1 MSHLASSGRRF
12 VVAAVASLVC
22 GAGAAA
28 SEPEKE
34 HWLAVVAPLLS
45 PAEREAYLA
54 LERPYQRRAFER
66 RFWQVRDPFPETAVN
81 EFATR
86 WQERAPTALERWGSL
101 DDARA
106 LAWMAA
112 GEPAA
117 KIAVRC
123 AELLRPAEIWS
134 YPPVGRMRAGFVAVF
149 VAQSYGES
157 ARFAG
162 WSPRGGPFALA
173 AAGGAAL
180 RTTDE
185 LLSRVARDCPRG
197 GEIASLLLVAADWS
211 EVAAHG
217 GLLPQPNP
225 EWLRSFTS
233 LSTELPPDAAP
244 LPATLDVRF
253 ADSGSLRIT
262 VEGVVRLAAPLATDA
277 SLQLDGEVLR
287 GDELFE
293 QFRYRFRAAAGEAVP
308 LLFERRLRPGL
319 YRLIVRLHDPQ
330 SGRYFRHEQEL
341 TVPLANAAATPPGAA
356 FAAASAGAEAAAET
370 EAAPASVR
378 VLLPSERLLTGKVR
392 FETVVRGDAIAAVAF
407 TLDGRSVLTKRRPP
421 FTVELDLGG
430 APRLHRVG
438 AVAYAADGGE
448 LARDEALVNGGP
460 HRFAVRLVEPQSI
473 PAGAERVHARAEIDL
488 PEGDALERVEFFV
501 NDTLHATLF
510 QPPFRQS
517 LPLPRGADLA
527 WVRVVAHL
535 AEGGAAEDVRLVG
548 GGELATGVEVD
559 FVELYA
565 TALDRRGRPVDDL
578 RVEQVAVRE
587 AGKPQEIRRFER
599 VVDLPMH
606 AAVLLD
612 TSSSMAEELAEAE
625 RAALR
630 FFADVLTDRD
640 RAAIVTFD
648 DEPRLAVRFT
658 RDVEVLAGGLADL
671 EAAGD
676 TRLWDAVAYA
686 LHYFSGIRGK
696 RALVL
701 ISDGLDSGSRFRYE
715 EILDYSRR
723 TGVAIYVV
731 GLNVPN
737 RPPEPGMFLDRLAR
751 ETGGR
756 SFRIASAAE
765 LTPVYREIERE
776 LRAQYLIAYQSSS
789 PPSGEFR
796 EIDVDVDRSGVSLRT
811 VRGYYP

>member
-1 MSHLASSGRRF
+1 MTLRAPSVRRF
-12 VVAAVASLVC
+12 AAAAVASLVC
-22 GAGAAA
+22 SGGVSA
-28 SEPEKE
+28 SEPESE
-34 HWLAVVAPLLS
+34 RWLATVAPLLS

-81 EFATR
+81 EFAAR
-86 WQERAPTALERWGSL
+86 WQERAPTALERWGAL

-117 KIAVRC
+117 TIAVRC

-149 VAQSYGES
+149 VAQSYGEA

-162 WSPRGGPFALA
+162 WSPRAGPFALA

-180 RTTDE
+180 GATDE
-185 LLSRVARDCPRG
+185 LLARVARDCPRG

-211 EVAAHG
+211 EVVAHG

-225 EWLRSFTS
+225 EWLRSFTA

-253 ADSGSLRIT
+253 ADGGSLRTT
-262 VEGVVRLAAPLATDA
+262 VEGVVRLAAPAEADT

-293 QFRYRFRAAAGEAVP
+293 QFRYRFRAAAGDAVP
-308 LLFERRLRPGL
+308 LVFERRLRPGL
-319 YRLIVRLHDPQ
+319 YRLIVRLHDAR

-341 TVPLANAAATPPGAA
+341 AVPLAGVAAATSRGATVTSA
-356 FAAASAGAEAAAET
+356 SSAGAAPAGEIEEAA
-370 EAAPASVR
+370 ASVR
-378 VLLPSERLLTGKVR
+378 VLLPSERLMTGKVR
-392 FETVVRGDAIAAVAF
+392 FETAVRGDAIAAVAF

-438 AVAYAADGGE
+438 AVAYAADGSE

-460 HRFAVRLVEPQSI
+460 HRFAVRLVEPQEI

-548 GGELATGVEVD
+548 GGEHASGVDVD

-565 TALDRRGRPVDDL
+565 TALDRRGRPVEDL
-578 RVEQVAVRE
+578 RLEQVAVRE

-701 ISDGLDSGSRFRYE
+701 ISDGLD
-715 EILDYSRR
+715 
-723 TGVAIYVV
+723 
-731 GLNVPN
+731 
-737 RPPEPGMFLDRLAR
+737 
-751 ETGGR
+751 
-756 SFRIASAAE
+756 
-765 LTPVYREIERE
+765 
-776 LRAQYLIAYQSSS
+776 
-789 PPSGEFR
+789 
-796 EIDVDVDRSGVSLRT
+796 
-811 VRGYYP
+811 